1 MRRDLPEIN
10 AGSMADIAFL
20 LLIFF
25 LVTTTLEVDQGIYT
39 KLPKKNPE
47 QKAIPFKDKN
57 ILDVIINA
65 NNELY
70 VDKEII
76 NIPSLTKIALAFI
89 DNGAGTDLDG
99 NPCTWCKGK
108 KDLNSSDHPSKAL
121 IAIDANRGAEYGT
134 YIQVLDHLHR
144 AYRKLRD
151 EYAQNTYQISYTDL
165 VKEEKKETAN
175 RTLLREQIKDVR
187 AKYPLLISDSQIQN

>member
-39 KLPKKNPE
+39 KLPKKNPD
-47 QKAIPFKDKN
+47 QQAIPFKDKN

-76 NIPSLTKIALAFI
+76 DIPSLTKVALAFI
-89 DNGAGTDLDG
+89 DNGGGTDLDG

-108 KDLNSSDHPSKAL
+108 KDPTSSDHPSKAL
-121 IAIDANRGAEYGT
+121 IAVDANRGADYGT
-134 YIQVLDHLHR
+134 YIQVLDNLHR

-151 EYAQNTYQISYTDL
+151 EYSKNTYQMSYTDM
-165 VKEEKKETAN
+165 VKEEKKKNIDNA
-175 RTLLREQIKDVR
+175 LFRERIKDVR